1 MVMSILNNA
10 TSGLKTAQSLLNTTS
25 RNVTNASTP
34 GYTKKTQHSSTGP
47 LGTAEPGKI
56 TRAVNEFLV
65 QDLRRATS
73 ADTYQDT
80 LTAALKYMDALS
92 GDPESEASLGNRID
106 GLGNAFQDL
115 ATEPSSSVAYAG
127 AIESS
132 KNVADAINRQYS
144 DMQSVR
150 FEARQDRSV
159 DVGIANEILGE
170 VADLNIKISEG
181 LAAGRDVTDRQ
192 DRRDQLALELSEIM
206 EIRTF
211 VNDRGVMNVFTAEY
225 QQLASDR
232 AKTLTIDSNDRVML
246 NDDPVTRLGGTLG
259 AYDEIERRAKDRL
272 SELDEIATQL
282 ASAFSEDGGP
292 ETNLFVN
299 TAGSTPEDGGFES
312 AGFGASI
319 RVRQEL
325 IDNPTHLRTSA
336 ADIADGN
343 ENPVGDTTVL
353 NQARQVFIEPRD
365 FDLSGNEDYR
375 GVFKPALTSVTLSA
389 AATEVTAS
397 IGDQVRR
404 AEGLLSESSISVG
417 FLKNELAA
425 SADVNIDDEMAR
437 MIVLQQLYSA
447 SARVITTTQRMMDEL
462 LNSVR

>member
-1 MVMSILNNA
+1 MSILNNA
-10 TSGLKTAQSLLNTTS
+10 SSGLKTAQSLLNTTS

-47 LGTAEPGKI
+47 LGNAEPGKI

-92 GDPESEASLGNRID
+92 GDPAAEASLGNRMD
-106 GLGNAFQDL
+106 ALGNAFQDV
-115 ATEPSSSVAYAG
+115 ATEPSSSVAYA
-127 AIESS
+127 AVIESGTGL
-132 KNVADAINRQYS
+132 ADSMNRLYS

-159 DVGIANEILGE
+159 DVGVANEILGE
-170 VADLNIKISEG
+170 IADLNIKISDG

-211 VNDRGVMNVFTAEY
+211 ENDRGVMNVFTAEY
-225 QQLASDR
+225 QQLANDR
-232 AKTLTIDSNDRVML
+232 AKTITVDSNDRILVS
-246 NDDPVTRLGGTLG
+246 DEPVSRLGGTLG
-259 AYDEIERRAKDRL
+259 AYNEIERRAVDRL
-272 SELDEIATQL
+272 AELDEMATQL
-282 ASAFSEDGGP
+282 ASAFSENGGP
-292 ETNLFVN
+292 ETDMFVDA
-299 TAGSTPEDGGFES
+299 AGNTPEDGGFDS
-312 AGFGASI
+312 AGFAAGIS
-319 RVRQEL
+319 VRQDL
-325 IDNPTHLRTSA
+325 IDNPTHLRTSR
-336 ADIADGN
+336 ADIGLGN
-343 ENPVGDTTVL
+343 ENAVGDTTVL
-353 NQARQVFIEPRD
+353 NQSRQALLQPRD
-365 FDLSGNEDYR
+365 FDLGANETYR
-375 GVFKPALTSVTLSA
+375 GVFKPALTSVTLSNA
-389 AATEVTAS
+389 AAEVTAS

-404 AEGLLSESSISVG
+404 SEGLLSESSVSVG
-417 FLKNELAA
+417 FLKNELATT
-425 SADVNIDDEMAR
+425 ADVNIDDEMAR

-462 LNSVR
+462 MNSVR

>member
-10 TSGLKTAQSLLNTTS
+10 NSGLKTAQSLLNTTS

-47 LGTAEPGKI
+47 LGNAEPGKI
-56 TRAVNEFLV
+56 SRAVNEFLV

-73 ADTYQDT
+73 ADTYQET
-80 LTAALKYMDALS
+80 LTDALKYMDALS

-115 ATEPSSSVAYAG
+115 ATEPSSSVAYSG

-150 FEARQDRSV
+150 FEARQDRTV
-159 DVGIANEILGE
+159 DVGVANEVLGE
-170 VADLNIKISEG
+170 IADLNIKISDG

-211 VNDRGVMNVFTAEY
+211 ENDRGVMNVFTAEY
-225 QQLASDR
+225 QQLANDR
-232 AKTLTIDSNDRVML
+232 AKTITVDSNDRILVG
-246 NDDPVTRLGGTLG
+246 DDPVGRLGGTLG
-259 AYDEIERRAKDRL
+259 AYDEIERRSKDRL

-292 ETNLFVN
+292 ETDLFVN
-299 TAGSTPEDGGFES
+299 TAGDTPENAGFES

-319 RVRQEL
+319 RVRQDL
-325 IDNPTHLRTSA
+325 IDNPTHLRTSRGA
-336 ADIADGN
+336 SD
-343 ENPVGDTTVL
+343 ENPVGDTSVL
-353 NQARQVFIEPRD
+353 NKARQVFLEPRS
-365 FDLSGNEDYR
+365 FDLSGNDDYR
-375 GVFKPALTSVTLSA
+375 GVFKPALNSVTLSA
-389 AATEVTAS
+389 AAGEVTAS

-404 AEGLLSESSISVG
+404 AEGLLSESSVSVG
-417 FLKNELAA
+417 FLKNELATT
-425 SADVNIDDEMAR
+425 SDVNIDDEMSR

-462 LNSVR
+462 MNSVR